1 MPMCA
6 LPSVDFPNF
15 PTLSVMHPAAACL
28 TAILKDTRKLER
40 KILERKH
47 KEIGSSQLERE
58 RMSMRIDLGLEF
70 L

>member
-1 MPMCA
+1 
-6 LPSVDFPNF
+6 
-15 PTLSVMHPAAACL
+15 MHPAAACL